1 MITPPGGIFGDC
13 EENSGVPTSWWEKML
28 PRRNTRRTEELEKS
42 SKREGQLQTELR
54 EAKRKFTDLENFL
67 KTS

>member
-42 SKREGQLQTELR
+42 SKREGQL
-54 EAKRKFTDLENFL
+54 ENSL